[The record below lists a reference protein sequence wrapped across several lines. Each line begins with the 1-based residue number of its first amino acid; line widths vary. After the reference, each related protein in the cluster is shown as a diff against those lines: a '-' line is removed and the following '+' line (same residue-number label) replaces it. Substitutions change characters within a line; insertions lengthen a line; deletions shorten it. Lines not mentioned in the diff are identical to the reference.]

1 MNTHLTT
8 PALSGNRAEETKLAS
23 QARHETTASS
33 SSLPMNYYI
42 KRKNFPKNLLILMS
56 AAMLMFSAC
65 DNDDNPTTPQAEPT
79 ATPTLTPT
87 ATPTE
92 EPTQKP
98 VATPTVRPTATP
110 QPQPTAFPT
119 SLPVP
124 TPTPAPSQTPAAAIV
139 IAAVGD
145 SITYGMGSAQ
155 GGYPAMLEWKLRAAG
170 YNVSVQ
176 NRGVPGETTGE
187 MRSRINSAVSGAKIA
202 LIMGG
207 TNNVTNCPSPS
218 FCGASNDI
226 AAMIDAAHAAGEAVV
241 IGLIPPIR
249 SSCESRWPNT
259 KVREL
264 NTQYTSA
271 ANSHWAAIAN
281 NYGAISGSGGDALF
295 VDCLHFN
302 DGGYNAI
309 AQQFYSAIGNNG
321 LLN

>member
-1 MNTHLTT
+1 
-8 PALSGNRAEETKLAS
+8 
-23 QARHETTASS
+23 
-33 SSLPMNYYI
+33 MNYYI

-309 AQQFYSAIGNNG
+309 AQQFYSASVNNG